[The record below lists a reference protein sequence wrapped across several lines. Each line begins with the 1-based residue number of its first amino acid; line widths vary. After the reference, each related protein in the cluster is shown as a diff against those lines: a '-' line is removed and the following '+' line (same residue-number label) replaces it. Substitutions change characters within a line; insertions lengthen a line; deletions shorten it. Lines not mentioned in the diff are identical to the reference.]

1 MNFNSFFKKILILKL
16 LQLSFSVYADNKEIK
31 LVTLEWEPYVGPN
44 LKKQGFISELI
55 RIALKKEGYTLK
67 LEFMPW
73 ARALEQAEKSIDG
86 VDEIMPKY
94 YDKSIL
100 DKFIYSDSFFESTDG
115 FYIKKSDKN
124 KINYKYYK
132 NDLNKTYDLLKIFKF
147 GICRGYKNEDIFDSR
162 NDLVKIDSTSDELNL
177 INLVLGKVDLVFTDK
192 SVAKFHIRNNQTLV
206 DNLNNLEFLEPEIAK
221 HQLFIAFS
229 KKSKDIELKVKAFNK
244 GLKSLIKEGKI
255 KILKKDFDDFK

>member
-100 DKFIYSDSFFESTDG
+100 DKFI
-115 FYIKKSDKN
+115 
-124 KINYKYYK
+124 
-132 NDLNKTYDLLKIFKF
+132 
-147 GICRGYKNEDIFDSR
+147 
-162 NDLVKIDSTSDELNL
+162 
-177 INLVLGKVDLVFTDK
+177 
-192 SVAKFHIRNNQTLV
+192 
-206 DNLNNLEFLEPEIAK
+206 
-221 HQLFIAFS
+221 
-229 KKSKDIELKVKAFNK
+229 
-244 GLKSLIKEGKI
+244 
-255 KILKKDFDDFK
+255 